1 MIPKTSDQKLQ
12 GRFRAE
18 RRVPKG
24 FPPDV
29 AKTARRK
36 LVQLNNAVRLADVA
50 VPPANRLE
58 GLKGQLR
65 GKYSIRIND
74 QWPVVFR
81 WTDAGPEE
89 VEITDYH

>member
-1 MIPKTSDQKLQ
+1 VIKNYK
-12 GRFRAE
+12 GGFAEAIHRE

-50 VPPANRLE
+50 IPPANRLE
-58 GLKGQLR
+58 ALKGNLR

-74 QWPVVFR
+74 Q
-81 WTDAGPEE
+81 
-89 VEITDYH
+89 

>member
-1 MIPKTSDQKLQ
+1 MIKSFKGDFAEAIH
-12 GRFRAE
+12 RE

-36 LVQLNNAVRLADVA
+36 LVQLNNAARLADVA

-58 GLKGQLR
+58 ALKGDLR
-65 GKYSIRIND
+65 GKYSIRINN
-74 QWPVVFR
+74 QWRVVFR
-81 WTDAGPEE
+81 WTDTGPEE